1 LRYSPFAG
9 GELLK
14 EKCKFD
20 IMKKHILCLLIL
32 FVGLQLQAQVPNFT
46 VIDTLEEGAYG
57 AAAWGDCNNDG
68 FMDLCYISQ
77 ILPDAAC
84 EVYINNNNV
93 FTRTQQGFPLLYNPA
108 VIWAD
113 FNNDG
118 FDDLVMNGMD
128 SLLNSKTYIYQSNGN
143 GTFTTIANTIPGLSA
158 GSVDVAD
165 YNNDNLL
172 DIAITGNDSVGQNHA
187 YIYKNNGNFS
197 FTNINAAITG
207 IHFGELQWGDYNND
221 NLADLVVSGRDID
234 ASTKL
239 FKNMGNDVFA
249 QVPQGFIGAAGT
261 ADWLDYN
268 NDGWLD
274 MLLTGT
280 DSTFVA
286 NVTVIYTNNQDGT
299 FTLANTNLP
308 EFGEPSKADI
318 ADINN
323 DGNSDILLMGGN
335 EQFFNLSAIA
345 LGNGT
350 ATYSINAF
358 IDGTVNNPNVEA
370 ADIDNDG
377 DIDLLW
383 GFYILRNDSPL
394 SIDDATSN
402 DGITIYPQPASGIV
416 NIKSAKEI
424 KAITVYTMNG
434 SRVFN
439 SVVNSTQTA
448 INIDNLVN
456 GMYIIELQSANAISR
471 KKLVIGR

>member
-1 LRYSPFAG
+1 
-9 GELLK
+9 
-14 EKCKFD
+14 
-20 IMKKHILCLLIL
+20 MKKQILCL
-32 FVGLQLQAQVPNFT
+32 FSVFCGLQMQAQVPSFT

-77 ILPDAAC
+77 ILPDAAV
-84 EVYINNNNV
+84 EIYINNNNV

-108 VIWAD
+108 VVWGD
-113 FNNDG
+113 LNGDG
-118 FDDLVMNGMD
+118 FDDVVMNGAD
-128 SLLNSKTYIYQSNGN
+128 STLTGRTFIYKSNGN
-143 GTFTTIANTIPGLSA
+143 GTFTEMSNAIPGLSA

-197 FTNINAAITG
+197 FTNINATITG
-207 IHFGELQWGDYNND
+207 IHFGELQWGDFNND
-221 NLADLVVSGRDID
+221 NLADLVISGRDID

-239 FKNMGNDVFA
+239 YKNMGNDVFT
-249 QVPQGFIGAAGT
+249 QVPQGFAGAAGT
-261 ADWLDYN
+261 ADWFDYN
-268 NDGWLD
+268 EDGWLD

-286 NVTVIYTNNQDGT
+286 NITVIYTNNQDGT
-299 FTLANTNLP
+299 FTLATTNLP
-308 EFGEPSKADI
+308 EFGEPSKVDI

-323 DGNSDILLMGGN
+323 DGHSDILLMGGN
-335 EQFFNLSAIA
+335 EQFLNLSAIA

-350 ATYSINAF
+350 ATFELNAF
-358 IDGTVNNPNVEA
+358 NDGSIMNPNVEA

-394 SIDDATSN
+394 SITEQVNDD
-402 DGITIYPQPASGIV
+402 GVVIYPQPAKDIITINS
-416 NIKSAKEI
+416 KTPLQ
-424 KAITVYTMNG
+424 AITIHTING
-434 SRVFN
+434 SKVFYTN
-439 SVVNSTQTA
+439 LNALQTSLDISHLA
-448 INIDNLVN
+448 N
-456 GMYIIELQSANAISR
+456 GMYIVEYDLGDTIKRTKLIISR
-471 KKLVIGR
+471 